1 MKNAKIEKNQ
11 MRHFGWFLNNVLLPE
26 KNWELGLRTNER
38 SFHEHLITLRVLYDT
53 PGAWSLA
60 FKWANFTDD
69 RKKLSK
75 PIESIAAACR
85 KRKVKVLLCFEVS
98 KRINGRK
105 FLISQSFLLFVA
117 AAKAAQGMTYPLSR
131 PFWVIIHHLH
141 FDIPT
146 PQVVKLVQK

>member
-1 MKNAKIEKNQ
+1 MPKLKKSNETFWVIFKQCAAAWKE
-11 MRHFGWFLNNVLLPE
+11 
-26 KNWELGLRTNER
+26 LRTWLTYER
-38 SFHEHLITLRVLYDT
+38 TKLPRTPHHVTSSLWHSGSLKPCIQMGQFHRWSKKTFKTHWEHR
-53 PGAWSLA
+53 
-60 FKWANFTDD
+60 
-69 RKKLSK
+69 
-75 PIESIAAACR
+75 
-85 KRKVKVLLCFEVS
+85 RKVKVLLCFEVS